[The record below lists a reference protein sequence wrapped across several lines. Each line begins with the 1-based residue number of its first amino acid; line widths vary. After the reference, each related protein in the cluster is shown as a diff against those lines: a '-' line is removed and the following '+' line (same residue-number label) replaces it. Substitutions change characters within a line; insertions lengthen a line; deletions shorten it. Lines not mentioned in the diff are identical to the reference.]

1 MCLLTIL
8 LKRRMSFLQL
18 VLSLL
23 TLVLCTILATCLCLS
38 LLLVSFSWLFIMYTQ
53 PLTNKIIGISL
64 SLSFSLSW

>member
-23 TLVLCTILATCLCLS
+23 TLVLCTILATCLCL
-38 LLLVSFSWLFIMYTQ
+38 LLFSFSWLFIMYTQ